1 MFYISTDL
9 CQIIAFFSVVPT
21 EHVIKIAVIV
31 ITIVPVIIVVITIV
45 PVTVIHIVPVV
56 IIITVAVVGL
66 RVDCR
71 LVVEAA
77 VSAVILTAEVRDSAG
92 VDINIH
98 VVLGVVGIEL
108 DA

>member
-9 CQIIAFFSVVPT
+9 CQIIASFSVVPA
-21 EHVIKIAVIV
+21 EHVIKIAVI
-31 ITIVPVIIVVITIV
+31 VITIV